1 MAWIESYRLPLKVSN
16 KSRIFFELYKDH
28 IEKCELVDTSDFWC
42 AIEELDEEY
51 DYETLVIET
60 ERLLLETEKTMHL
73 VDFAMAPF
81 HKFPIENIESIFDLA
96 TSQALANIALMEEI
110 LNKVNENIFN
120 RQFKT

>member
-1 MAWIESYRLPLKVSN
+1 M
-16 KSRIFFELYKDH
+16 
-28 IEKCELVDTSDFWC
+28 
-42 AIEELDEEY
+42 
-51 DYETLVIET
+51 IET

-73 VDFAMAPF
+73 VDFVMAPF